1 MAHALDKGHIRKLW
15 LNDRAEFRDHLLR
28 LDVETRRRRFGMI
41 ASDDFVSRYVDTS
54 FNLDTVIHGFFL
66 DGHLRGV
73 GELRILDDRKTQ
85 AEAAFCVEPEW
96 QGGGIGTALMQ
107 HTLVTA
113 RNRGIAKMY
122 MTCLASN
129 RSMQRLAVAHGAS
142 LEFEGGEVIGIVLP
156 PDPSVFS
163 LSREAIW
170 DSEGWAT
177 AMFDLHRRF
186 AGAVPAGA

>member
-1 MAHALDKGHIRKLW
+1 MRPALYNGHIRKLW
-15 LNDRAEFRDHLLR
+15 LNDQGEFRDHLMR
-28 LDVETRRRRFGMI
+28 LDADTRRRRFGMI
-41 ASDDFVSRYVDTS
+41 ASDDFIGRYVETS
-54 FNLDTVIHGFFL
+54 FNLDTIIHGTFI
-66 DGHLRGV
+66 DGTLRGV
-73 GELRILDDRKTQ
+73 GELRILDDRKTE

-129 RSMQRLAVAHGAS
+129 RSMQRLAAAHGAS

-156 PDPSVFS
+156 PDPSMFS
-163 LSREAIW
+163 GTREAVW

-177 AMFDLHRRF
+177 AMFDLHRRYI
-186 AGAVPAGA
+186 GGQPART